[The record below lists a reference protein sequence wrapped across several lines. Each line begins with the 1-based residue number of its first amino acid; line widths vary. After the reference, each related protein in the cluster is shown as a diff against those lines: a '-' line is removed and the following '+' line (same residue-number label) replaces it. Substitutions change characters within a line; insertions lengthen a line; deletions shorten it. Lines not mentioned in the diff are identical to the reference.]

1 MFQYAVKRVSRGYRL
16 FIALTIGVLIATTFF
31 SAMVISADVTSR
43 VALLNAL
50 EDVDYDLR
58 VQANNVTWTPSE
70 MDELRGLLED
80 MPEVASV
87 DVYSK
92 VSYTYNQT
100 TGTTFDIVGLN
111 PESTAWQT
119 MNLLN
124 GSDTLGAN
132 ETYIVAGSV
141 NATALSVDDIL
152 QVPIRVQT
160 TEFPYFENYEL
171 NLTVAGYVDIPD
183 RTARLLNPPRY
194 FSLGFIQIE
203 LGNWRNY
210 NLLMVDW
217 ESTLSPFINKYSD
230 NENATQMFMT
240 TGYSCQLDRDLVI
253 NPYDVGASSTAIN
266 DIVARIEDRT
276 AILNTDVTNLVGT
289 TLAFVSLMSTILI
302 LAFVSLAAP
311 IIFMS
316 WYSST
321 MLSDVS
327 YNLRRREFGL
337 LSTKGMGPRSIRRM
351 LVFEGLIIGL
361 IGGILGLVFGT
372 ILGHMVV
379 NVPIDDLL
387 IAFTGN
393 LMTSIFVVA
402 FALILSYWSIR
413 GPSSRASKLDPLDA
427 LKQYV
432 YIEEQRAYKRL
443 LPTLALVLG
452 TYKIIA
458 WILGINM
465 QSVLTGALSTNFLL
479 LILTAI
485 WTPVDAFLNFA
496 GPILFLYGVTK
507 ILLRGSQK
515 FQEAI
520 VNAGSRFF
528 GAFGKLATR
537 NVKRNPARNAALV
550 FVVALIV
557 SYGLF
562 SVGGLF
568 SEEDRITRTALY
580 DVGSD
585 VSATFSSGTN
595 FSDTI
600 GDIEALD
607 GVDAVTLEYHISMSS
622 TRGSMEVRGI
632 SPENWTDAA
641 FYEDSWFAG
650 ASLEDVFSNFTENK
664 ILLSITVARQ
674 LDLRIGNFITL
685 RGISASDI
693 HRMEI
698 VGFVGFVSPFEGLF
712 GDIGGGGGFGQF
724 TFGGTYPSFVPR
736 DYLNSTGLEEYA
748 EGHILIK
755 TEANINGT
763 VLEEEIESIASEVK
777 STASV
782 SSTLVSLEENTFEA
796 GGTRAR
802 WVGVIFAVFL
812 AIVGTGLVV
821 GLTLKEKEYETTLLR
836 VRGFT
841 RGQVLKVQ
849 LAEIMVMILFSL
861 ILGVGTGFIQLFGD
875 LSNQSQNLQALVRP
889 MVVLSAPA
897 IIGMVSMVLAVLAA
911 AVVPIVWASRFTEGK
926 VDVLR
931 E

>member
-1 MFQYAVKRVSRGYRL
+1 MFRYALKRVSRGYRL

-31 SAMVISADVTSR
+31 AAMVISADVTSR

-58 VQANNVTWTPSE
+58 VQANNVTWTPFQ
-70 MDELRGLLED
+70 MDELQASLEG
-80 MPEVASV
+80 MPEIASA
-87 DVYSK
+87 DVYGK
-92 VSYTYNQT
+92 VTYTYNQT
-100 TGTTFDIVGLN
+100 TGTSFDVVGLN
-111 PESTAWQT
+111 PQSTAWQT
-119 MNLLN
+119 MNLIN
-124 GSDTLGAN
+124 GSETLGAN

-141 NATALSVDDIL
+141 NATALSVGEIL

-160 TEFPYFENYEL
+160 TEFPYFIDYEL

-210 NLLMVDW
+210 NLLITDW
-217 ESTLSPFINKYSD
+217 SSTLLPFID
-230 NENATQMFMT
+230 VFATDENATRLMMT
-240 TGYSCQLDRDLVI
+240 TGFACQLNRDLVI
-253 NPYDVGASSTAIN
+253 NPYDVSASTNAVN
-266 DIVARIEDRT
+266 DVVAKIEDRT
-276 AILNTDVTNLVGT
+276 APMNTEVTNLVGT
-289 TLAFVSLMSTILI
+289 TLGFVSLMSTILI

-337 LSTKGMGPRSIRRM
+337 LSTKGMGPKSIRRM

-361 IGGILGLVFGT
+361 IGGILGLALGT

-379 NVPIDDLL
+379 AAPIDNLL
-387 IAFTGN
+387 LAFIGN
-393 LMTSIFVVA
+393 PMTSVFVVA
-402 FALILSYWSIR
+402 FELILAYWSVR

-432 YIEEQRAYKRL
+432 YIEEQRTYKRL
-443 LPTLALVLG
+443 LPTIALVLG
-452 TYKIIA
+452 TYKIVA

-465 QSVLTGALSTNFLL
+465 QAVLSGALSTNFLL
-479 LILTAI
+479 LIITGI

-496 GPILFLYGVTK
+496 GPILFLYGLTK

-520 VNAGSRFF
+520 VGAGSRFF

-537 NVKRNPARNAALV
+537 NVKRNPSRNAALV

-557 SYGLF
+557 SYGIF

-568 SEEDRITRTALY
+568 SEQDRVIRTALY
-580 DVGSD
+580 DVGSN
-585 VSATFSSGTN
+585 VSATFNAGANLSEPIN
-595 FSDTI
+595 E
-600 GDIEALD
+600 IEGLN

-622 TRGSMEVRGI
+622 SRGSMEVRGI

-641 FYEDSWFAG
+641 YYESSWFSG
-650 ASLEDVFSNFTENK
+650 PTLEDVLSNFTGGK
-664 ILLSITVARQ
+664 ILLSISVARQ
-674 LDLRIGNFITL
+674 LDLRIGNYITL
-685 RGISASDI
+685 WGTSGSDM
-693 HRMEI
+693 HRLEI
-698 VGFVGFVSPFEGLF
+698 VGFVGFVSVFESLF
-712 GDIGGGGGFGQF
+712 GDISRQFGQF
-724 TFGGTYPSFVPR
+724 AFGGTYPSFVPR
-736 DYLNSTGLEEYA
+736 DFLNSTGLEEYS
-748 EGHILIK
+748 EGHVLVK
-755 TEANINGT
+755 TEDGINGT
-763 VLEEEIESIASEVK
+763 LLEEEIASIAPDDIQ
-777 STASV
+777 STGSV
-782 SSTLVSLEENTFEA
+782 TSTLKSLEENTFEA

-802 WVGVIFAVFL
+802 WVGVIFAVVL

-841 RGQVLKVQ
+841 RGQVLKV
-849 LAEIMVMILFSL
+849 LVAEIMVMTLFSL
-861 ILGVGTGFIQLFGD
+861 ILGIGTGFIELFGD

-889 MVVLSAPA
+889 QVVLSAPA
-897 IIGMVSMVLAVLAA
+897 VLGMFSMVLAVFVA
-911 AVVPIVWASRFTEGK
+911 AVVPIILASRFTETK